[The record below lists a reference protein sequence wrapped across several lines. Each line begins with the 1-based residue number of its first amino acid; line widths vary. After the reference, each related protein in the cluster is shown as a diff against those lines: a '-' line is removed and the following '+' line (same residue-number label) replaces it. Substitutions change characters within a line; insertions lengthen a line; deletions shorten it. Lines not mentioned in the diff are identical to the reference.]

1 MYISHYNRDISAQLS
16 QGEIYRGL
24 LNVFSEFGALYSVR
38 LLPNA
43 AVADPGFYAVIK
55 YYSAR
60 DAGRAQEACD
70 RKRLFQDSPLK
81 VRLCRKQKGF
91 QPKVLALS
99 SSKCQDLANHYLG
112 FNGWSK
118 RIIAL
123 QNISGLDELET
134 GDGDALQEQRTVKYL
149 CLLEVTLP
157 GHDVCSRGVGVAE
170 EDLEK
175 PNGALGGIPM
185 WQFCI

>member
-1 MYISHYNRDISAQLS
+1 MFS
-16 QGEIYRGL
+16 
-24 LNVFSEFGALYSVR
+24 VFFSE
-38 LLPNA
+38 A
-43 AVADPGFYAVIK
+43 ACSHGH
-55 YYSAR
+55 
-60 DAGRAQEACD
+60 ACD
-70 RKRLFQDSPLK
+70 NHRFLLSCSLQ

-170 EDLEK
+170 EDLDK
-175 PNGALGGIPM
+175 PNGALGG
-185 WQFCI
+185 